1 MSDLNDM
8 MVFRTVV
15 EQGSFTKAANSI
27 GLPKSNISRKI
38 SRLEEKLGV
47 LLLERTTRSLRLSDI
62 GQIYYEHCVRIHEE
76 INSAQGCVEAM
87 AAVPKGWLKICASVT
102 VGQALL
108 AGQLADFYEAYPQVN
123 LDLRLTN
130 RRIDLIEEGFDLA
143 IRVGPSADSNLISKR
158 LCSVNLHLYA
168 SPQYLAQHDTQ
179 EPLNS
184 PANLAQHNCLYMST
198 GQQKPRW
205 QLSGQQEKK
214 YQEIKPTFISDDF
227 NVVLQMT
234 LAHQGIALLPD
245 YLCQQHT
252 KENTLVRVLDKP
264 MDEWVGNSIEVY
276 AVYASRK
283 GVTPKLRVLLDYLA
297 QRFSG

>member
-27 GLPKSNISRKI
+27 GLPKSNISRKV

-47 LLLERTTRSLRLSDI
+47 LLLERTTRALRLSDI
-62 GQIYYEHCVRIHEE
+62 GQIYYEHCVRIHDE
-76 INSAQGCVEAM
+76 INNAQGCVEAM
-87 AAVPKGWLKICASVT
+87 AAIPKGWLKVCASVT

-108 AGQLADFYEAYPQVN
+108 AGELARFYDTYPHVKI
-123 LDLRLTN
+123 DLRLTN

-158 LCSVNLHLYA
+158 LCTVNLHLYA
-168 SPQYLAQHDTQ
+168 SPQYLAERNAQNT
-179 EPLNS
+179 LSS
-184 PANLAQHNCLYMST
+184 PTDLAQHNCLFMST

-205 QLSGQQEKK
+205 QLTGQQEKK
-214 YQEIKPTFISDDF
+214 YLEINPTFISDDF
-227 NVVLQMT
+227 NVLLQMT
-234 LAHQGIALLPD
+234 RVHQGIALLPD
-245 YLCQQHT
+245 YLCHELAQE
-252 KENTLVRVLDKP
+252 KKLVRVL
-264 MDEWVGNSIEVY
+264 DEWVGNSLELY

-283 GVTPKLRVLLDYLA
+283 GVTPKLRVFLDYLA
-297 QRFSG
+297 IRFSEQP